1 MSRGLW
7 KTQAHK
13 VSRATH
19 DCIGGDTV
27 QEEKHVEVAENKD
40 TPPRQAPEASI
51 DKQTFD
57 MKPMPRKKKSP
68 LKIKKRV
75 PIGRPWE

>member
-1 MSRGLW
+1 MSGGLW

-19 DCIGGDTV
+19 DCIKQHNPRRRTRGDSY
-27 QEEKHVEVAENKD
+27 
-40 TPPRQAPEASI
+40 TPPRQATEASI
-51 DKQTFD
+51 DKHTVD
-57 MKPMPRKKKSP
+57 IKPTRKKKSP
-68 LKIKKRV
+68 LKIKKRG